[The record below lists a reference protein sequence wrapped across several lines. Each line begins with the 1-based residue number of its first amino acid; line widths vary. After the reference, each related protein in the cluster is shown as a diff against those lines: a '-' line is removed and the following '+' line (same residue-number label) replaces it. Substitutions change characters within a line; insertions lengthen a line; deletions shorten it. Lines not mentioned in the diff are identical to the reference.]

1 MFKNIILYVN
11 YINLM
16 SCEYY
21 AEVVKEPEYK
31 NPYYHEMDVASMT
44 LVVLFFAYICQL
56 IILYIIS
63 FGLLK
68 IINKIILIF
77 IIYYVICLAYRYIIY
92 LYVLDKYNTAEQAHK
107 KE

>member
-1 MFKNIILYVN
+1 
-11 YINLM
+11 M

-68 IINKIILIF
+68 IFDNIVLKIINKIILIF

>member
-1 MFKNIILYVN
+1 
-11 YINLM
+11 M